1 MSMLMM
7 IVVRKGFGIVDADV
21 MMTMMMLLSVLLMI
35 G

>member
-7 IVVRKGFGIVDADV
+7 IVVRKGFGIVDAAV
-21 MMTMMMLLSVLLMI
+21 MMMMLLSILLMI